1 MITDCRDLALL
12 GELTDPDADLFRL
25 ACQTLLTRSF
35 VMRGTESSDALWD
48 FAIRNVRVL
57 EAWFSCAGISLKRD
71 EILGVISIRP
81 VPAMRAR
88 LGKEETCALLV
99 ARLLFE
105 EKRAELSLSRFP
117 SVSLFDLAQRYRA
130 VIGVSLK
137 KTRLMEILRSFSRWR
152 LIEAQGELD
161 DPETALVLFP
171 SIAMTLDQAGI
182 DEILEAVRDKGR
194 AGIAEATVVDAE
206 PDEVPT
212 EPDGPEGDEE

>member
-1 MITDCRDLALL
+1 MITDFRDLALL

-71 EILGVISIRP
+71 EILGVVSIRP

-117 SVSLFDLAQRYRA
+117 SVRLFDFVQRYRA
-130 VIGVSLK
+130 ITGLELK
-137 KTRLMEILRSFSRWR
+137 KTRLAEILRSFARWR
-152 LIEAQGELD
+152 LIEAKGDLD
-161 DPETALVLFP
+161 DPETPIALLP
-171 SIAMTLDQAGI
+171 SIAMTLDQEGV
-182 DEILEAVRDKGR
+182 DEITGALGSGEGEKEQDGAP
-194 AGIAEATVVDAE
+194 EE
-206 PDEVPT
+206 EPT
-212 EPDGPEGDEE
+212 EGEDE

>member
-1 MITDCRDLALL
+1 MITDFRDLALI
-12 GELTDPDADLFRL
+12 GELTDPEADLFRL

-48 FAIRNVRVL
+48 FAIRNIRVL

-71 EILGVISIRP
+71 EILGVISLRP

-117 SVSLFDLAQRYRA
+117 SVRLFDFVQRYRA
-130 VIGVSLK
+130 VTGLELK
-137 KTRLMEILRSFSRWR
+137 KTRLAEILRTFARWR
-152 LIEAQGELD
+152 LIEAQGDLD
-161 DPETALVLFP
+161 DPETPIVLLP
-171 SIAMTLDQAGI
+171 SLAMTLDQEGV
-182 DEILEAVRDKGR
+182 DEITGALGNGESEK
-194 AGIAEATVVDAE
+194 
-206 PDEVPT
+206 
-212 EPDGPEGDEE
+212 EPDGAPEEITAEGDDE